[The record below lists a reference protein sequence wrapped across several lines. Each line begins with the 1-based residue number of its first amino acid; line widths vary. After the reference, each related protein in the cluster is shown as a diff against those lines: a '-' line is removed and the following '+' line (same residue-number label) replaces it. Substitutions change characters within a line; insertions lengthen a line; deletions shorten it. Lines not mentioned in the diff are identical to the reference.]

1 MVLAVVEMEQELQAE
16 LDQQEQL
23 ILAAVVV
30 QVLLVQLQQVIMVAQ
45 V

>member
-1 MVLAVVEMEQELQAE
+1 MVEMEQELQAE